1 MEKSSEIFFTELLD
15 TYERPVF
22 SLILKI
28 VRNREDAEELS
39 QDVFMK
45 IYRSLDKFRGESN
58 ISTWIYRIAWNT
70 AISFT
75 RVSKHE
81 SADIDDNIIEN
92 VSDSDV
98 DSEMERLDSE
108 ERLSRLD
115 KAMEQLQPDER
126 ALILLF
132 YMEEKTVA
140 EVATITGL
148 TVSNVKVKI
157 FRIRQKL
164 LVILQKMEDK
174 EYV

>member
-1 MEKSSEIFFTELLD
+1 MEKSSETFFTELLD
-15 TYERPVF
+15 RYERPVF

-81 SADIDDNIIEN
+81 SADIDDSIIEN

-98 DSEMERLDSE
+98 ESEMERLDSE

-115 KAMEQLQPDER
+115 KAMEQLQADER

>member
-1 MEKSSEIFFTELLD
+1 
-15 TYERPVF
+15 
-22 SLILKI
+22 
-28 VRNREDAEELS
+28 
-39 QDVFMK
+39 
-45 IYRSLDKFRGESN
+45 
-58 ISTWIYRIAWNT
+58 
-70 AISFT
+70 
-75 RVSKHE
+75 
-81 SADIDDNIIEN
+81 
-92 VSDSDV
+92 
-98 DSEMERLDSE
+98 MERLDSE

-115 KAMEQLQPDER
+115 KAMEQLQADER